1 MNFDSEKTS
10 IDESSNPVDYSPKQH
25 KEAHSSAPAMG
36 ITRRAIVLGVILSI
50 LHTCWVIYEELVFK
64 HITSTDYS
72 LLPTV
77 MGLILVLLFVNSF
90 LKRFAPK
97 MMLTPGELMVVFVM
111 TTISAIVNGHSFSQ
125 NLFTMVLWPHYM
137 GVGNKDLDKYI
148 SAIPSFIA
156 PSDPAI
162 VKQFF
167 EGTRDPWRFLN
178 PDILQAWSVSIVFWA
193 VFLFMLIWTM
203 ICIGS
208 ILRKQWVDRE
218 KLTFPIID
226 LPISMVQAETAGV
239 LFKNRLFSIG
249 FAISAVLLSLNYL
262 SGIFP
267 SIPSVNLHVYS
278 LGSSIFVNPPATGMN
293 PITMIWWPYAF
304 GLAYLIPLD
313 ISFSCWFFY
322 VFIRLSMLAAT
333 ALGLRDANA
342 GYAETQFP
350 YFQTISQGAWV
361 GMFIVLMWGARGHLK
376 NVWQAVKDG
385 GKSGIDSDEPIR
397 YRTAFIGIVIG
408 AVTLIALA
416 VASGMRLHV
425 ALLFFGIYFMAV
437 VAMTRIYAQIAV
449 PQFSMGLFYNST
461 AFVTSLT
468 GTTGVTRAEASMLT
482 NVFWTDFT
490 YRQHPMGHGLE
501 SMVFADKVHKSRRQ
515 MFQLVVAALAI
526 GVVVGLFTTLQ
537 IFYEHGAASAKIEQT
552 PIWLSG
558 MSWNRLIYWNSNPQS
573 VEFWTIAKMVISGA
587 IVFLLAWIRNV
598 WFGFPLHPIGYLFA
612 TCFAVEWIWNI
623 ILVTWLIKVL
633 VIRYGGLSLY
643 RKSLPLFFGIALGD
657 AAAQLFWGV
666 VLGFLGVQGAT
677 PYGPPH

>member
-1 MNFDSEKTS
+1 MELNTPTNDNRK
-10 IDESSNPVDYSPKQH
+10 
-25 KEAHSSAPAMG
+25 HSSAITDQNNPKGPIMQTVG
-36 ITRRAIVLGVILSI
+36 ITWRSIILGIILSVV
-50 LHTCWVIYEELVFK
+50 HTCWVIYEELVLK

-77 MGLILVLLFVNSF
+77 MGLILALLLVNSF
-90 LKRFAPK
+90 FKRFAPK
-97 MMLTPGELMVVFVM
+97 LLLAPGELMVVFAM
-111 TTISAIVNGHSFSQ
+111 TTMAAIANGHSFSQ
-125 NLFTMVLWPHYM
+125 NLFTMVMWPHYM
-137 GVGNKDLDKYI
+137 GAGNKDLDKYV
-148 SAIPSFIA
+148 SEIPKFIA
-156 PSDPAI
+156 PTDPVV

-178 PDILQAWSVSIVFWA
+178 SDILHAWSVSGLFWA
-193 VFLFMLIWTM
+193 VYLFVLIWTM
-203 ICIGS
+203 ICIGT
-208 ILRKQWVDRE
+208 ILRKQWVDKE

-226 LPISMVQAETAGV
+226 LPVSMVQAETAGT
-239 LFKNRLFSIG
+239 LFRNRLFSIG
-249 FAISAVLLSLNYL
+249 FGISALLLSLNYL

-278 LGSSIFVNPPATGMN
+278 LGANIFVNSPATGMN
-293 PITMIWWPYAF
+293 PVTMIWWPYAL

-361 GMFIVLMWGARGHLK
+361 GMFIVMMWGARGHLK
-376 NVWQAVKDG
+376 SVWQAVKDG
-385 GKSGIDSDEPIR
+385 GKSGIDSDEPVR
-397 YRTAFIGIVIG
+397 YRTAFIGLVAG
-408 AVTLIALA
+408 AVILISMA
-416 VASGMRLHV
+416 VASGMRLQIAV
-425 ALLFFGIYFMAV
+425 LFFGIYFMAI

-449 PQFSMGLFYNST
+449 PQFSMGLFYHST

-468 GTTGVTRAEASMLT
+468 GTSGITKAEASMLS

-501 SMVFADKVHKSRRQ
+501 SMVFADKLRESRRR
-515 MFQLVVAALAI
+515 MFQLVIAALAI
-526 GVVVGLFTTLQ
+526 GVVVGLATTLQ
-537 IFYEHGAASAKIEQT
+537 IFYQHGASSAKIEQT

-558 MSWNRLIYWNSNPQS
+558 MSWNQLLYWNANPQS
-573 VEFWTIAKMVISGA
+573 VKFWTIVKMVVSAG
-587 IVFLLAWIRNV
+587 IVFLLAWLRNV

-623 ILVTWLIKVL
+623 MLVTWLVKVL
-633 VIRYGGLSLY
+633 VIRYGGLKLY
-643 RKSLPLFFGIALGD
+643 RKSLPLFLGIALGD
-657 AAAQLFWGV
+657 AAAQFFWGIF
-666 VLGFLGVQGAT
+666 LGFLGIQGIP